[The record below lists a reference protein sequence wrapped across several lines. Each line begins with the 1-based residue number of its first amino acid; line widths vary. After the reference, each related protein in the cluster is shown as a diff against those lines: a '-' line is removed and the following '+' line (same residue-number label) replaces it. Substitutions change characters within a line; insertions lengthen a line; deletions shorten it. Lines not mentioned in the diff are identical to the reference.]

1 MSAPEIRPLLL
12 TTFTTP
18 DWHPLPNTTMPVNG
32 FLVLHDDGPL
42 LFDTGVGSGN
52 AFIDEQYQP
61 RNADLDELL
70 AAEGVSAGDV
80 IAVANS
86 HLHFDHSGNN
96 TRFAD
101 TPIYVQRAEFE
112 ASREPRYT
120 IPEWVAHDA
129 LDYRQVDGDHDLAE
143 GVRLISTPGHTPGH
157 QSALIETVRGLEAI
171 VAQAAEDFEDYQS
184 RVASDPSLQRIAGF
198 RPHWLHFGHGP
209 SVDLGAS

>member
-1 MSAPEIRPLLL
+1 MPFPEIRPLLL

-18 DWHPLPNTTMPVNG
+18 DWHPLPNTELPVYG
-32 FLVLHDDGPL
+32 FLVIHDDGPL
-42 LFDTGVGSGN
+42 LVDTGVGSGN

-70 AAEGVSAGDV
+70 AREGVAVEDIV
-80 IAVANS
+80 AVANS

-96 TRFAD
+96 TRFSG

-129 LDYRQVDGDHDLAE
+129 LDYRQLDGDHDLAE
-143 GVRLISTPGHTPGH
+143 GVRLLSTPGHTPGH
-157 QSALIETVRGLEAI
+157 QSALVETARGLEAI
-171 VAQAAEDFEDYQS
+171 VAQAAEDFADYEA
-184 RVASDPSLQRIAGF
+184 RVTTDESLQRIAALKP
-198 RPHWLHFGHGP
+198 RWLHFGHGP
-209 SVDLGAS
+209 SVELGA